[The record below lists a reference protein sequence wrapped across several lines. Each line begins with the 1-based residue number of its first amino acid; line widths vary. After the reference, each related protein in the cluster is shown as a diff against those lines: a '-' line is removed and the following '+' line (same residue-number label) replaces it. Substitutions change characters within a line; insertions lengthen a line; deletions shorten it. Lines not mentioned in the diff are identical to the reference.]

1 MFRLLLAT
9 MIASTGLIVS
19 SVEAG
24 DYGSEGSEM
33 MGNNQFES
41 LSTTGSTT
49 GFNGPSSPVMFM
61 PPRPANP
68 IIKAPQPPQS
78 MKICWMVL
86 EDQVCSGDS

>member
-1 MFRLLLAT
+1 

-49 GFNGPSSPVMFM
+49 GFNGASSPVMFM
-61 PPRPANP
+61 PPRPTANP
-68 IIKAPQPPQS
+68 IIKAPQPPQA

-86 EDQVCSGDS
+86 EDQICSGDS